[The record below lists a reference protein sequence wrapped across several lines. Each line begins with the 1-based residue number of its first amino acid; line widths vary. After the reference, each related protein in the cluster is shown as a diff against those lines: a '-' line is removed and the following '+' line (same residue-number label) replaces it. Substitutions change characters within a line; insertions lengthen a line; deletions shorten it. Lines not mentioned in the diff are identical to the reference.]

1 MIALFTDYGPGSLYV
16 GQVKAVLERDAPGH
30 PVIDLMHDA
39 PATNIRPAAFLLERV
54 ANFLQRD
61 AIVLAVVDPTVGSAR
76 APCIVTADGRRFVGP
91 DNGLFEMV
99 MRCAS
104 DVSFDVVTWKPPW
117 RVSDTFH
124 GRDLFAPTA
133 ARLAL
138 SKAVKCKTREIDEV
152 WRDPYPN
159 DLPEIIYIDGFGN
172 AMTGVRTSAVPK
184 SATIEI
190 GGWRFEHERIFAQA
204 GPNIPFW
211 YGNSLGLVEV
221 AVGFGSAAK
230 NFDLKIGMEI
240 AVCE

>member
-16 GQVKAVLERDAPGH
+16 GQVRAVLERDAPGH

-54 ANFLQRD
+54 ASFLQRG

-99 MRCAS
+99 MRRAS
-104 DVSFDVVTWKPPW
+104 DVSFDVITWNPAW
-117 RVSDTFH
+117 QLSDTFH

-138 SKAVKCKTREIDEV
+138 GKAVERETRGMDEA
-152 WRDPYPN
+152 WREPYPD
-159 DLPEIIYIDGFGN
+159 DLPEIIYTDGFGN
-172 AMTGVRTSAVPK
+172 AMTGVRVSAVPE

-190 GGWRFEHERIFAQA
+190 GGRRVEHERIFAEA
-204 GPNIPFW
+204 GPGIPFW

-221 AVGFGSAAK
+221 AVGFGSAAEK
-230 NFDLKIGMEI
+230 LGLEIGMEI
-240 AVCE
+240 AVRE